1 MLTTNFI
8 NTLTYTNRYWSTIQ
22 NGTLNLCSHFILG
35 SLWHSSNQLIKL
47 IENWFC
53 AVMHARI
60 LYVWQSPNFFL
71 HPRDKLQWAGEVPH
85 SLCREQHIPSG
96 HLPSSGP
103 QLITLSP
110 AMENF
115 KSTYYECYMWFL
127 QNNHTCFDGMKS
139 ESSNQQENDERR
151 QLHSR
156 SCWRFLFNWT
166 VILVGPLIYKFLP
179 LRVSS
184 C

>member
-110 AMENF
+110 AMENLKVF
-115 KSTYYECYMWFL
+115 IMNATCGFYKILIPASTEWKVKVATNKKMTSVVSF
-127 QNNHTCFDGMKS
+127 
-139 ESSNQQENDERR
+139 
-151 QLHSR
+151 
-156 SCWRFLFNWT
+156 
-166 VILVGPLIYKFLP
+166 ILV
-179 LRVSS
+179 RVEGFCSTEQ
-184 C
+184 